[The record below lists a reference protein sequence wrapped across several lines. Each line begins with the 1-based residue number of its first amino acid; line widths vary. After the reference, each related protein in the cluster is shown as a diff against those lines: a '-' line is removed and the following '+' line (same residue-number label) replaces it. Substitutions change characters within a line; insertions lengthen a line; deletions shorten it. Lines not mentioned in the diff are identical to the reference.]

1 MNNIAK
7 TLLATS
13 VCLFT
18 TLPVY
23 AGHGHGQNR
32 LLDRLD
38 RQHERIEQG
47 VKSGALTHKEVRV
60 LKRKQRKIRHLAWHF
75 REDGNLSKKER
86 RILRRKLDRASD
98 HIWELK
104 HNDVYRYA
112 HRNRHHEYA
121 HHWDGDSAASIYRID
136 EDNEWPRYGFVH
148 R

>member
-1 MNNIAK
+1 MNNVEK
-7 TLLATS
+7 TLLATA

-18 TLPVY
+18 ALPVY
-23 AGHGHGQNR
+23 ADHGHGQSR

-60 LKRKQRKIRHLAWHF
+60 LKRKQRKIRHLARHF

-112 HRNRHHEYA
+112 HRDRHHEYA
-121 HHWDGDSAASIYRID
+121 HHWDDDSAASIYRID